1 MHRYLVRIQEKM
13 FHSYYHRMMDL
24 LNGGRYDLIM
34 FVNALLLHSGK
45 KHLILSL
52 DEVDRYKDDLR
63 SLFLHV
69 SIAIDDH
76 LHRFFLVCSALKK
89 KGIVSSGSSRSF
101 SVCLLT
107 KTFFINFYSFYHYIL

>member
-52 DEVDRYKDDLR
+52 DEVNKCKDLR
-63 SLFLHV
+63 SLFLQV
-69 SIAIDDH
+69 STEIDDR
-76 LHRFFLVCSALKK
+76 LNRFFLVCSALKK